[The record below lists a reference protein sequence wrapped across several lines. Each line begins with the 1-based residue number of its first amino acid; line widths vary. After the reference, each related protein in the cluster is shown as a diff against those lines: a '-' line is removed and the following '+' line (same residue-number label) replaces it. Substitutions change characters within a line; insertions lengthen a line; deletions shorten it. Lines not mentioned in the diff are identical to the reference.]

1 MMSFP
6 SIDELVKIVDTKYT
20 LVTLVAMRARE
31 LTDNEAQLI
40 REKNKKAVTIALEE
54 IYENKVEPKIGRAS
68 CRERVSSPV

>member
-40 REKNKKAVTIALEE
+40 RKKNKKAVTIALEE
-54 IYENKVEPKIGRAS
+54 IYENKVEPKKIGNI
-68 CRERVSSPV
+68 

>member
-6 SIDELVKIVDTKYT
+6 SIDELVKIVYTKYT

-54 IYENKVEPKIGRAS
+54 IYENKVEPKKIGNI
-68 CRERVSSPV
+68 

>member
-20 LVTLVAMRARE
+20 LVTLVAMRAIE

-54 IYENKVEPKIGRAS
+54 IYENKVEPKKIGNI
-68 CRERVSSPV
+68 

>member
-31 LTDNEAQLI
+31 LTDNEVQLI

-54 IYENKVEPKIGRAS
+54 IYENKVEPKKIGNI
-68 CRERVSSPV
+68 

>member
-40 REKNKKAVTIALEE
+40 IEKNKKAVTIALEE
-54 IYENKVEPKIGRAS
+54 IYENKVEPKKIGNI
-68 CRERVSSPV
+68 

>member
-40 REKNKKAVTIALEE
+40 REKNKKADTIALEE
-54 IYENKVEPKIGRAS
+54 IYENKVVPKKIGNI
-68 CRERVSSPV
+68 

>member
-40 REKNKKAVTIALEE
+40 REKNKKS
-54 IYENKVEPKIGRAS
+54 YQD
-68 CRERVSSPV
+68 